1 MFFGFDNITV
11 GYGKKIIL
19 EGLTLDFPRGSIT
32 TILGANG
39 SGKSTLLKTIPG
51 TVKPIAGQV
60 ILEGKA
66 LLSYS
71 KKEISQTIGYL
82 PQSNY
87 TPEDIT
93 VRTLVS
99 YGRFPYRKR
108 FGSLTSFDKEVVD
121 ETLEKC
127 KLTHLAERK
136 VHTLSGGE
144 RKLAW
149 IAVILAQKPKVLVL
163 DEPVTYLDIGHQVDI
178 LELIT
183 AIGKKDGLTIVMVLH
198 DINLSARYSDRL
210 AVINSG
216 SILAADSPAT
226 VLTSE
231 LLKNVYCIGSE
242 ILTDTKHR
250 CPLVVCEKLKPDQ
263 Q

>member
-163 DEPVTYLDIGHQVDI
+163 DEPRYLLGHRSSSGHSRIDYRHWQKRRLDNC
-178 LELIT
+178 
-183 AIGKKDGLTIVMVLH
+183 DGF
-198 DINLSARYSDRL
+198 ARHKPFR
-210 AVINSG
+210 
-216 SILAADSPAT
+216 SIL
-226 VLTSE
+226 
-231 LLKNVYCIGSE
+231 G
-242 ILTDTKHR
+242 
-250 CPLVVCEKLKPDQ
+250 
-263 Q
+263 